1 MRIITAISSDS
12 VKPKEL
18 DRLKTPCFSSIRFT
32 ENLNSCLEGPQFT
45 CIQCM
50 INNKNLESYNF
61 FFHSSFLCVT
71 AP

>member
-18 DRLKTPCFSSIRFT
+18 YRLKTPCFSSIRFI

-61 FFHSSFLCVT
+61 FVHSSFLCVT